1 MKALI
6 LAAGYGNRM
15 KPLTNNEHK
24 TLLKINNERIIDRII
39 YSLESN
45 SIRDIVIVTGY
56 RHNELSSYLK
66 EKHINININFI
77 YNDRFDQTNNIYSLA
92 LAFKKM
98 SLDDDILLI
107 ESDLIY
113 DSGIIKTIL
122 ESNYSNVALVS
133 PYRIGLDGTVVELK
147 DKKIVSIYPPH
158 LQGSNFNLYDKYKT
172 LNIYRFSREFC
183 QTEFKRILLYYAAVI
198 DSNIY
203 YELILGILI
212 YLQRQDIHCEIVPN
226 NSWAEVD
233 DPNDLTNA
241 EYLFNDNKKQDILD
255 KSFGG
260 YWNFDILDFCFIR
273 NMYFPPKS
281 ILSEIKGC
289 LPILLENYGSSSE
302 VLNRKLSY
310 VLQVDE
316 TNLLLLN
323 GAAQIYPILA
333 NYLANKSALIPSP
346 TFGEY
351 PKIFPNASIYL
362 DNFSYSEDDFISKL
376 EGNQV
381 VVIVNPNNPTGT
393 TIRTE
398 SILNIITNNP
408 HILFI
413 LDESFIEFSEEKSL
427 IYFLEDQPLDNIIV
441 IKSMSKTYGLPG
453 IRLGYIYLNNTNLM
467 DIFKEQLPIW
477 NNNSISEFYL
487 EVILKHKNS
496 LEESFNL
503 TKRDRSEMKQML
515 SSVDC
520 IDKIMDSGAN
530 FLTVRLNAIY
540 SNIVQYMIVN
550 YNIYIKD
557 ITNKFKSSE
566 FQYIRL
572 AVRKPLENKLLVQS
586 LRNFF
591 YLFNQSN

>member
-289 LPILLENYGSSSE
+289 LPVLLENYGSTSE

-316 TNLLLLN
+316 SNLLLLN

-362 DNFSYSEDDFISKL
+362 DNFAYSEDDFISKL

-398 SILNIITNNP
+398 TILNIIINNP

-453 IRLGYIYLNNTNLM
+453 IRLGYIYLNNMNLM
-467 DIFKEQLPIW
+467 DIFKKQLPIW

-496 LEESFNL
+496 LEESFHL

-520 IDKIMDSGAN
+520 IEKIMDSGAN
-530 FLTVRLNAIY
+530 FLTVRLNGIY
-540 SNIVQYMIVN
+540 SNIVKYMIVN